1 MASLDKT
8 YIKTYQQYR
17 EIADWCRAQGEV
29 HWRNSVFRPYDH
41 IPQMTEWDEETDKVV
56 YLGEWTEEYF
66 NERTRYALE
75 SRECLKKAAYFN
87 KYVDKKEYPTL
98 EDWIKYVD
106 SWEVEICLW
115 NTDIAFDVYLIQNC
129 PVQFI
134 QDCLKEMYG
143 GEYENIKNHYSI
155 YDTFKR
161 DTNDNPHFTI
171 RKILGTNRNKDYHWS
186 VSIHAPNK
194 ETIWYD
200 ERDKNWY
207 FKEECHITK
216 DWKDLNYVTYVDG
229 KMTNRKI
236 YRLIRRWNLPKGT
249 RLFFSSSSFYKE
261 AFDVIVK

>member
-1 MASLDKT
+1 MAGLDKT

-17 EIADWCRAQGEV
+17 EIADWCKAQGEV

-41 IPQMTEWDEETDKVV
+41 IPQMTEWDDEKDKVV

-66 NERTRYALE
+66 NERTQYALE
-75 SRECLKKAAYFN
+75 SRECMKVETYFD

-98 EDWIKYVD
+98 EDWIKYID
-106 SWEVEICLW
+106 SWEVEVYLW
-115 NTDIAFDVYLIQNC
+115 NTDISFDVYLIQNC
-129 PVQFI
+129 PILFI
-134 QDCLKEMYG
+134 QDRLREMYG
-143 GEYENIKNHYSI
+143 DEYENIKNHRSI

-161 DTNDNPHFTI
+161 EVSDNPHFTI

-216 DWKDLNYVTYVDG
+216 DWKDLSYIAIIGG

-236 YRLIRRWNLPKGT
+236 YRLIRRWNLPKGI

-261 AFDVIVK
+261 AFEVIVK

>member
-1 MASLDKT
+1 MAGLDKT

-17 EIADWCRAQGEV
+17 EIADWCKAQGEV

-41 IPQMTEWDEETDKVV
+41 IPQMTEWNEETDKVV

-66 NERTRYALE
+66 NERTQYALE
-75 SRECLKKAAYFN
+75 SRECMKVETYFD

-98 EDWIKYVD
+98 EDWIKYID
-106 SWEVEICLW
+106 SWEVEVYLW

-129 PVQFI
+129 PILFI
-134 QDCLKEMYG
+134 QDRLREMYG
-143 GEYENIKNHYSI
+143 DEYENIKNYRSI
-155 YDTFKR
+155 YDTFER

-171 RKILGTNRNKDYHWS
+171 RKILGTNKNKDYHWS

-216 DWKDLNYVTYVDG
+216 DWEDLNYSTSIKG
-229 KMTNRKI
+229 KITNRKI

-261 AFDVIVK
+261 AFEVIVK